1 MYVCV
6 CVCVC
11 GVTEVGLSFYST
23 SSQSLRGN
31 AKVLAVRLLGLEQRL
46 PLLQVHGVKRTLR
59 TEEKTAQAVGTTS
72 HINQICEQ
80 RDVNIERIWEHRE
93 ESLASASIRRAARTT
108 GTHTHAAGHCP
119 SSCHSN
125 LLASGIGFGAHTYTR
140 LYTQMHTLTHANT
153 HKCTYTLLSFPAS
166 SFASC
171 AGPFSHH
178 TQTHTRTH
186 THTYTQ
192 TPPAACTDFHAR
204 SRPPS
209 LFLLLALPLRLVLG
223 PYQAQVSP
231 PLLQQQQQQQQWGA
245 DLRAKGCLILVRMC
259 LCTTFRVPTTSV
271 FASRICLGTVGY
283 RQGMYLVVC
292 VCLCLRVCVRVCVCV
307 CLCCQRW
314 AKAAGTVP
322 CVLCASLQS
331 GVGSRQGQC
340 PVFSCVRTGLVEAQ
354 GTRITC
360 RQTQDVKSLNIH
372 VSLGKCDVKQ
382 TYP

>member
-1 MYVCV
+1 
-6 CVCVC
+6 
-11 GVTEVGLSFYST
+11 
-23 SSQSLRGN
+23 
-31 AKVLAVRLLGLEQRL
+31 
-46 PLLQVHGVKRTLR
+46 
-59 TEEKTAQAVGTTS
+59 
-72 HINQICEQ
+72 
-80 RDVNIERIWEHRE
+80 
-93 ESLASASIRRAARTT
+93 
-108 GTHTHAAGHCP
+108 
-119 SSCHSN
+119 
-125 LLASGIGFGAHTYTR
+125 
-140 LYTQMHTLTHANT
+140 
-153 HKCTYTLLSFPAS
+153 
-166 SFASC
+166 
-171 AGPFSHH
+171 
-178 TQTHTRTH
+178 
-186 THTYTQ
+186 
-192 TPPAACTDFHAR
+192 
-204 SRPPS
+204 
-209 LFLLLALPLRLVLG
+209 LG